1 MFCLYSPNFNQ
12 RQNEGTTGLGTMEGD
27 GLRILSAFLPGA
39 YCCAPNEDMIK
50 IQVLAVRD

>member
-27 GLRILSAFLPGA
+27 GLRILSAFSPGA